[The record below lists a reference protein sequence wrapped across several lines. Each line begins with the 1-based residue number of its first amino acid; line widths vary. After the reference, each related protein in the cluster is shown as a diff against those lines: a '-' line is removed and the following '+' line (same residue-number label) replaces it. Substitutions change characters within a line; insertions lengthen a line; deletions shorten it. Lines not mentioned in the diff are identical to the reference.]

1 MDTSCSLFPCAPWLM
16 MKVHVY
22 RTCVNVLLLCD
33 IQGFILRK
41 IEWAFT
47 DSILEDFKI
56 NTRELIQGF
65 VENWLIIT
73 RTIRFK
79 FWASKKRIWTLLNV
93 KCRSFLFRQKVYM
106 YTYVDIVLNKLVK
119 NKKYTEGSF
128 LYFKFLYQFQKFYG
142 LLSLI
147 VLVKIINIL
156 VFGRVALYVIY
167 SISNDA

>member
-1 MDTSCSLFPCAPWLM
+1 
-16 MKVHVY
+16 
-22 RTCVNVLLLCD
+22 
-33 IQGFILRK
+33 
-41 IEWAFT
+41 
-47 DSILEDFKI
+47 
-56 NTRELIQGF
+56 
-65 VENWLIIT
+65 
-73 RTIRFK
+73 
-79 FWASKKRIWTLLNV
+79 
-93 KCRSFLFRQKVYM
+93 M